1 MLKRSFSL
9 FSLTFLLL
17 GNLLGVMVFVN
28 AAPAN
33 AASVSAATDLW
44 KRMPLPAKPQRILSL
59 SPATTEM
66 LFALQTESKVV
77 AVTDDCN
84 YPAAAKKKPS
94 VGRFG
99 NILLEKI
106 AKTRPDLIVTTADM
120 QSRLEPLK
128 ALSIPVLALE
138 TRHLQDLMNNTQLLG
153 RLTQSTPRAQQLI
166 QQWKTNVPSP
176 PAHSPTTFYMVWHD
190 PLMAASAH
198 SFIGDLISKGG
209 GKNVVTA
216 SAPFLRYRLE
226 SLLKADPQLLILP
239 KSLARQLDL
248 SRSPY
253 SRLKAVKQKHVLVMD
268 DDIISRPG
276 PRSFD
281 ALRKIHGYIKAN
293 F

>member
-1 MLKRSFSL
+1 MFKRPSSL
-9 FSLTFLLL
+9 LFLTPLLL
-17 GNLLGVMVFVN
+17 ANLLC
-28 AAPAN
+28 ATASAN
-33 AASVSAATDLW
+33 AATDMW
-44 KRMPLPAKPQRILSL
+44 KRMPLPSKPQRVLSL

-66 LFALQTESKVV
+66 LFALQAESKVV

-120 QSRLEPLK
+120 QSRLTPLK
-128 ALSIPVLALE
+128 ALSIPVLALQ
-138 TRHLQDLMNNTQLLG
+138 TRHLQDLMDNTELLG
-153 RLTQSTPRAQQLI
+153 KLTQHTPRAKQLI
-166 QQWKTNVPSP
+166 HQWKTNLPAPLAHP
-176 PAHSPTTFYMVWHD
+176 PTSFYMVWHD
-190 PLMAASAH
+190 PLMAASDQ
-198 SFIGDLISKGG
+198 SFIGDLILKGG
-209 GKNVVTA
+209 GKNVVHA

-248 SRSPY
+248 SRPPY
-253 SRLKAVKQKHVLVMD
+253 SRLKAVKQKHVLVME

-281 ALRKIHGYIKAN
+281 ALRQIHGYIKAT

>member
-1 MLKRSFSL
+1 MLKRPFSFA
-9 FSLTFLLL
+9 FLTFLLCL
-17 GNLLGVMVFVN
+17 PLFFITPPVQ
-28 AAPAN
+28 
-33 AASVSAATDLW
+33 AASDFL
-44 KRMPLPAKPQRILSL
+44 KRMPVPAKPQRILSL
-59 SPATTEM
+59 SPASTEI
-66 LFALQTESKVV
+66 LFALQADAKLV

-128 ALSIPVLALE
+128 ALSIPVLALQ
-138 TRHLQDLMNNTQLLG
+138 TRHLQDLMDNTQMLG
-153 RLTQSTPRAQQLI
+153 QLTQSTPRANTLVK
-166 QQWKTNVPSP
+166 QWKTHIPILHSRPPS
-176 PAHSPTTFYMVWHD
+176 TFYMVWHD
-190 PLMAASAH
+190 PLMAASTQ
-198 SFIGDLISKGG
+198 SFIGDLIVKGG

-248 SRSPY
+248 NRAPY
-253 SRLKAVKQKHVLVMD
+253 ARLKAVKQKHVLVIE

-276 PRSFD
+276 PRSLE
-281 ALRKIHGYIKAN
+281 ALRQIHTYIKAN

>member
-1 MLKRSFSL
+1 MLKRPSTLL
-9 FSLTFLLL
+9 FFMALFLTH
-17 GNLLGVMVFVN
+17 LLGVT
-28 AAPAN
+28 APA
-33 AASVSAATDLW
+33 SAATDLW
-44 KRMPLPAKPQRILSL
+44 KRMPLPAQPRRILSL
-59 SPATTEM
+59 SPATTEL
-66 LFALQTESKVV
+66 LFALQAESKVV

-84 YPAAAKKKPS
+84 YPAAAKQKPS

-120 QSRLEPLK
+120 HSRLEPLK
-128 ALSIPVLALE
+128 ALSVPVLALQ
-138 TRHLQDLMNNTQLLG
+138 TRHLQDLMDNTQLLG
-153 RLTQSTPRAQQLI
+153 RMTQQAPRATQLI
-166 QQWKTNVPSP
+166 QQWKTHLPSLGGQ
-176 PAHSPTTFYMVWHD
+176 SPTTFYMVWHD
-190 PLMAASAH
+190 PLMAASSH
-198 SFIGDLISKGG
+198 SFIGDLIVKAG

-248 SRSPY
+248 TRAPY
-253 SRLKAVKQKHVLVMD
+253 ARLQAVKRKHILVME

-281 ALRKIHGYIKAN
+281 ALRQMHGYIKAN

>member
-1 MLKRSFSL
+1 MLKRSFFLVFLSFL
-9 FSLTFLLL
+9 FCLPLFFIS
-17 GNLLGVMVFVN
+17 
-28 AAPAN
+28 APVQ
-33 AASVSAATDLW
+33 ASGDFW
-44 KRMPLPAKPQRILSL
+44 KRMPLPVKPQRILSL
-59 SPATTEM
+59 SPATTEI
-66 LFALQTESKVV
+66 LFALQAESKLV

-84 YPAAAKKKPS
+84 YPAAAKNKPS

-106 AKTRPDLIVTTADM
+106 AKTSPDLIVTTADM

-128 ALSIPVLALE
+128 ALSIPVLALQ
-138 TRHLQDLMNNTQLLG
+138 TRHLQDLMDNTQTLG
-153 RLTQSTPRAQQLI
+153 QLTQSTARANTLVK
-166 QQWKTNVPSP
+166 QWKASMPLLRSRPPS
-176 PAHSPTTFYMVWHD
+176 TFYMVWHD
-190 PLMAASAH
+190 PLMAASAQ
-198 SFIGDLISKGG
+198 SFIGDLITKGG

-248 SRSPY
+248 SRAPY
-253 SRLKAVKQKHVLVMD
+253 AKLQAVKRKHILVID

-276 PRSFD
+276 PRSFE
-281 ALRKIHGYIKAN
+281 ALRQIHGYIKAN

>member
-1 MLKRSFSL
+1 MLKRPFSFVFLTLL
-9 FSLTFLLL
+9 FFCHLFLISEPAL
-17 GNLLGVMVFVN
+17 
-28 AAPAN
+28 AAD
-33 AASVSAATDLW
+33 DLW
-44 KRMPLPAKPQRILSL
+44 KRMPLPDKPQRILSL

-66 LFALQTESKVV
+66 LFSLQAEAKLV

-128 ALSIPVLALE
+128 ALSIPVLALQ
-138 TRHLQDLMNNTQLLG
+138 TRHLQDLMDNTQILGELTLHTSRAKTLLK
-153 RLTQSTPRAQQLI
+153 
-166 QQWKTNVPSP
+166 QWKANIPAPHSRQPS
-176 PAHSPTTFYMVWHD
+176 TFYMVWHD
-190 PLMAASAH
+190 PLMAASSH
-198 SFIGDLISKGG
+198 SFIGDLIAKGG
-209 GKNVVTA
+209 GKNVVTV

-239 KSLARQLDL
+239 RSLARQLNL
-248 SRSPY
+248 SRAPY
-253 SRLKAVKQKHVLVMD
+253 ARLKAVKQKHVLVID

-281 ALRKIHGYIKAN
+281 ALRQIHGYIKAN